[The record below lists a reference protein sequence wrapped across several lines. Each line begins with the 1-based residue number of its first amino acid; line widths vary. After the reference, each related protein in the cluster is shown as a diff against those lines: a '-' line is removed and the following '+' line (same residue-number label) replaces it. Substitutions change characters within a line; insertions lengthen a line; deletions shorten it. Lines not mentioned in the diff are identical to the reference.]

1 MFVADYSLLN
11 KNYRRNIHAVLS
23 QLMSCYYSKLLY
35 TLPSI
40 AESDF
45 YFLALTSFTTIKK
58 NILDLIVE
66 QIEKLL
72 TVTFEN

>member
-1 MFVADYSLLN
+1 ML
-11 KNYRRNIHAVLS
+11 
-23 QLMSCYYSKLLY
+23 CYYSKLLY

-58 NILDLIVE
+58 NILDLINE
-66 QIEKLL
+66 QTEKLL
-72 TVTFEN
+72 AVTFKN